1 MLVFLQQSCLFMAL
15 YRLSSFRCGKT
26 CVFLTL
32 NRDRSAD
39 FHIMYRTLMFAH
51 FAKLWVAAFLSTS
64 YVSLFFSLLSNLLT
78 SLTFVQPNK
87 KTLAVAVAAGLSLLF
102 DSQFSPTTVWRYIP
116 GYGALVLH
124 GLVTSAL
131 DHTLS
136 LVAPS
141 LGETFVMSAAIF
153 VASIVALPF
162 YAFKTMV
169 VCPPSPTC
177 SFRFNV

>member
-1 MLVFLQQSCLFMAL
+1 MGS
-15 YRLSSFRCGKT
+15 G
-26 CVFLTL
+26 
-32 NRDRSAD
+32 
-39 FHIMYRTLMFAH
+39 
-51 FAKLWVAAFLSTS
+51 
-64 YVSLFFSLLSNLLT
+64 VSIYLLCESIFSLLSNLLT

-102 DSQFSPTTVWRYIP
+102 DSQFSPTAVWRYIP